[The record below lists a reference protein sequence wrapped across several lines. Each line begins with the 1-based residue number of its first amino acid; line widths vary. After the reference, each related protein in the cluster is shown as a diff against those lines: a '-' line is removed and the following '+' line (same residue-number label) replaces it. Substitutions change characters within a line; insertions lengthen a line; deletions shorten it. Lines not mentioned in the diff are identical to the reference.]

1 VFRGGLAKTRAA
13 ARQIVSHAHVDV
25 NGKHVNIPSYQVK
38 PGDVIT
44 ITKNKK
50 EKKVWKTFVEA
61 TQKVETPSWV
71 TTDLKDLSI
80 KVTSAPAGEELK
92 QVFDPK
98 LIVEFYSR

>member
-1 VFRGGLAKTRAA
+1 VTDNK
-13 ARQIVSHAHVDV
+13 
-25 NGKHVNIPSYQVK
+25 
-38 PGDVIT
+38 
-44 ITKNKK
+44 KNKK
-50 EKKVWKTFVEA
+50 NWKTFSEG

-92 QVFDPK
+92 HVFDPK